1 MFKRTTCKIAASVA
15 AGVLLTSAA
24 FAGSSDEVFFGIGGF
39 AGISDPDGSN
49 VFSNVGGVDQP
60 GFVGVDPKS
69 GLRLTMSTN
78 SSTAGDGILTG
89 MAHIHVFDGETLVAS
104 GEVPIKGRARS
115 ADTSTSFVD
124 FDGKDFTQDSVFRSQ
139 SSFGIA
145 GRARVEPSSRSTSGS
160 TSFAFSVKT
169 REKFEDT
176 FSGSRG
182 KSPDEGFFGTLGLSA
197 SGPDVKAR
205 ARTDCRIGG
214 FPGSFFSFTALLED
228 FTAASNLSRFTGPAD
243 LFTSIDGETTSGGS
257 TVVAARYAD
266 AEKNKIG
273 KYSITQSNGKYRG
286 RSAGFLLTT
295 FEEASAEG
303 FNINQL
309 DTESVTFSSS
319 TPSARSTFRAKYSK
333 EALGEFIDDIE

>member
-39 AGISDPDGSN
+39 AGISDPDGFN
-49 VFSNVGGVDQP
+49 VFSNVGGEDEP
-60 GFVGVDPKS
+60 GYTAIDPKS
-69 GLRLTMSTN
+69 GMRLSMTTN

-89 MAHIHVFDGETLVAS
+89 MAVIHVFDGESLIAS

-115 ADTSTSFVD
+115 ADTSTSLVD
-124 FDGKDFTQDSVFRSQ
+124 FDGKNFTSDSVFKT
-139 SSFGIA
+139 SSNYGIA
-145 GRARVEPSSRSTSGS
+145 GRARVAPISRTTSGT

-169 REKFEDT
+169 REKFEDS

-182 KSPDEGFFGTLGLSA
+182 ESPDAGFFGTLGLSA

-214 FPGSFFSFTALLED
+214 FSGSFFNFSALLED
-228 FTAASNLSRFTGPAD
+228 FTATSNLNRFTGPAD

-286 RSAGFLLTT
+286 RSAGFLKTT

-303 FNINQL
+303 FNINHL